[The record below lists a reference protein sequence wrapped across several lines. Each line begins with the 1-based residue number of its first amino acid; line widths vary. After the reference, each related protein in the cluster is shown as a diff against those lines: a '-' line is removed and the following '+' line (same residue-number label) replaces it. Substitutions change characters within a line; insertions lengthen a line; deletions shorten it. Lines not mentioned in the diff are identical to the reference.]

1 MLGATFHWLATSFS
15 IDFRCRPY
23 ILIGMLNLKTSRNGP
38 RGERRNPER
47 TRERLLQAAFQEIFK
62 SGFRGTDLDTILR
75 TAGVTKGAM
84 YHHFE
89 NKEALGYAVLDEII
103 ANMGQEKWG
112 WPLKNAVN
120 PIDTLIAIIRSTS
133 LKPSDVRFGCA
144 LNNLSQEMAPLDEGF
159 RKRTAKMFRGWQI
172 SIANALRDGKKRG
185 MVRADVNPEE
195 MGSFLVATYEGYIS
209 LAKSDQ
215 DPATLVAGEKA
226 MIKFLETLRAPRRR
240 TRMARAA

>member
-1 MLGATFHWLATSFS
+1 
-15 IDFRCRPY
+15 
-23 ILIGMLNLKTSRNGP
+23 MLNPNTRGNAT

-47 TRERLLQAAFQEIFK
+47 TRERVLQAAFREIYK

-89 NKEALGYAVLDEII
+89 SKEALGYAVLDEII

-133 LKPSDVRFGCA
+133 LKPSDVRLGCA

-172 SIANALRDGKKRG
+172 SIANALREGKKRG
-185 MVRADVNPEE
+185 MVRADVHPEE

-215 DPATLVAGEKA
+215 DAATLVAGEKA
-226 MIKFLETLRAPRRR
+226 MIKFLETLRAPGGR
-240 TRMARAA
+240 TRLARAA